1 MNKFDY
7 FIGIDV
13 SKETLDINI
22 VYKGNSINNKCI
34 ENKGKNIIILLN
46 EWISLYKLNWDT
58 IVFCMEHTGI
68 YNNHLLDVLLKNNA
82 NIYLENPIH
91 IKRSLGLVRG
101 KNDKIDALRIAVFA
115 FKNVDDIKL
124 WTPERKV
131 VKTLRGL
138 LTTRER
144 LVQAIE
150 NLTIPIGESKE
161 FDKEIY
167 KSIKQACKASVSALK
182 KDLQKINKSI
192 IDVINSDERISEL
205 YKIITSVENVGTI
218 VATSIIIYTNEFKK
232 IKNPKK
238 FACYSGVAP
247 FEHSSGKSIRGKVRV
262 SNMANKYMKK
272 ILHLSAL
279 SSVSRKGEMRD
290 YFERKIKEGKNKM
303 LILNAIRNKI
313 ILRIFACVNQ
323 NKIFEKNIKNNLVV
337 A

>member
-13 SKETLDINI
+13 SKETLDFNI
-22 VYKGNSINNKCI
+22 VHEGSTINGKRI
-34 ENKGKNIIILLN
+34 ENKSKSINILLN

-68 YNNHLLDVLLKNNA
+68 YNNHLLDVLFKNNA

-101 KNDKIDALRIAVFA
+101 KNDKIDALRIATFA
-115 FKNVDDIKL
+115 YKNVDNIKL
-124 WTPERKV
+124 WIPERKV

-138 LTTRER
+138 LSTRER

-161 FDKEIY
+161 FDKEIC
-167 KSIKQACKASVSALK
+167 KSIKQACKASVTALK

-205 YKIITSVENVGTI
+205 YKIITSVDNVGTI

-247 FEHSSGKSIRGKVRV
+247 FEHSSGKSIRGKTRV

-272 ILHLSAL
+272 LLHLSAL

-290 YFERKIKEGKNKM
+290 YFDRKIKEGKNKM

-323 NKIFEKNIKNNLVV
+323 NKIFEKNVKNNLVV

>member
-13 SKETLDINI
+13 SKETLDLNI
-22 VYKGNSINNKCI
+22 VHEGCTINSKRIENNSKSIN
-34 ENKGKNIIILLN
+34 ILLN
-46 EWISLYKLNWDT
+46 EWISSYKLTWDL
-58 IVFCMEHTGI
+58 IVFCMEYTGI
-68 YNNHLLDVLLKNNA
+68 YNNHLLDVLLSNNA

-101 KNDKIDALRIAVFA
+101 KNDKIDALRIALFA
-115 FKNVDDIKL
+115 YKNVDEIKL

-131 VKTLRGL
+131 VKLLRGL
-138 LTTRER
+138 LSTRER
-144 LVQAIE
+144 LVQVIE
-150 NLTIPIGESKE
+150 NLTIPLGESKE

-167 KSIKQACKASVSALK
+167 KSIKQSCKGSIAAVK
-182 KDLQKINKSI
+182 RDLQKINKSI
-192 IDVINSDERISEL
+192 IEVINSDERISEL
-205 YKIITSVENVGTI
+205 YKIITSVDNVGTI

-262 SNMANKYMKK
+262 SNMANKQMKK
-272 ILHLSAL
+272 LLHLSAL

-290 YFERKIKEGKNKM
+290 YFDRKVKEGKNKM

-323 NKIFEKNIKNNLVV
+323 NKIFEKNIINNLVG